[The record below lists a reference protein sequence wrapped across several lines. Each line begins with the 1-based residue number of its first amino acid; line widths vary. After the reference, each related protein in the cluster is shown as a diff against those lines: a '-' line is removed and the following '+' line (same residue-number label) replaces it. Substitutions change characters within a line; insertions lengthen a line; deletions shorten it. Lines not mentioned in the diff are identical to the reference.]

1 MKTDVDVAIAE
12 GHGDTA
18 LVLLKAGAELDKRDR
33 DGKLAIDL
41 APDAKVKSVVGCD
54 LMRQTLTRKQVKQ
67 YILRAAEEEGID
79 LN

>member
-41 APDAKVKSVVGCD
+41 APDAKVKSVVGRD